1 MKRILTLMVLVA
13 AITMTA
19 QAQGFHFGLKG
30 GLNISKMSVSKD
42 VVDADNQTG
51 FYVGPTVKVSL
62 PMGFGVDIA
71 ALYDQRSA
79 KVETEGLTGIQGAG
93 DETIKQKSIQIP
105 VNVRYNIGLGGSAGI
120 YLAVGPQFGFP
131 VGDKVYNTKLGE
143 YRLKDANLSFNFGA
157 GVYLL
162 KHLEIGFAY
171 NLAAGKSGEFEKLN
185 DIDTHNNAW
194 QIGAAVYF

>member
-51 FYVGPTVKVSL
+51 FYVGPTIKVSL
-62 PMGFGVDIA
+62 PMGFGVDAA

-79 KVETEGLTGIQGAG
+79 KVEAGDLTGIQGAG

>member
-1 MKRILTLMVLVA
+1 MVLVA

-71 ALYDQRSA
+71 AIYDQRSA
-79 KVETEGLTGIQGAG
+79 KVALDNQASNVKSDYSTTGSG

-131 VGDKVYNTKLGE
+131 VGDKVYNTKVGE

-171 NLAAGKSGEFEKLN
+171 NLAAGKSGEFKNAN